1 MKEFVSCG
9 LRAPTV
15 VHEELDGDNLEAK
28 RNGFEL
34 IGLLGIFDPPRDD
47 TKQTIDDA
55 IALGVKVKMITA
67 DQLAIAKETGCLL
80 GLGDHIYW
88 AKVLK
93 VGSPPGGKHTNLDK
107 KILDMDGFVGVFL
120 EHKYEI
126 VKHLQ
131 GLGHLWA
138 MTGDG
143 ANDVPALSHANVGLV
158 LKV

>member
-1 MKEFVSCG
+1 M
-9 LRAPTV
+9 
-15 VHEELDGDNLEAK
+15 
-28 RNGFEL
+28 
-34 IGLLGIFDPPRDD
+34 
-47 TKQTIDDA
+47 
-55 IALGVKVKMITA
+55 
-67 DQLAIAKETGCLL
+67 
-80 GLGDHIYW
+80 
-88 AKVLK
+88 
-93 VGSPPGGKHTNLDK
+93 NLDK
-107 KILDMDGFVGVFL
+107 KILDMNGFVSVFL